1 MYKLNTPKWLLYTL
15 IILYIVTISLTLM
28 GWNNL
33 AEGLDFG
40 QISLCII
47 IYAIGYLIFFMNIE
61 GFYSR
66 NKNEKMVKR
75 KH

>member
-28 GWNNL
+28 GWNNF
-33 AEGLDFG
+33 AEGLDFS

-47 IYAIGYLIFFMNIE
+47 IYAIGYLIFFINIE
-61 GFYSR
+61 EFYSR

>member
-1 MYKLNTPKWLLYTL
+1 MYKFNTPKWLLYTL

-40 QISLCII
+40 QISLCIL

-61 GFYSR
+61 EFYSR

>member
-1 MYKLNTPKWLLYTL
+1 MYKFNTPKWLLYTL
-15 IILYIVTISLTLM
+15 IILYIVTVSLTLI
-28 GWNNL
+28 GWNNF

-61 GFYSR
+61 EFYSR